1 MLGLEEEEEEEETV
15 VLVLCHQKPYLPCC
29 EAVVEMNVIK
39 ARLG

>member
-1 MLGLEEEEEEEETV
+1 MLGLEEEEEEETV
-15 VLVLCHQKPYLPCC
+15 VLVLCHQKPYLPC